1 MSGGHPQTAN
11 KNQSA
16 TKKMSVTC
24 DDLLSVA
31 VQALLNLAAPSSEGA
46 LLGAMAAIC
55 PGITLPDVQAAVSR
69 GLRCGVLLSCTV
81 PPDPTV
87 LYEINADMRGL
98 KTGND
103 RYYAIVDP
111 ASALPPPCPA
121 PL

>member
-1 MSGGHPQTAN
+1 
-11 KNQSA
+11 
-16 TKKMSVTC
+16 MSVTC

-31 VQALLNLAAPSSEGA
+31 VQAVLNIGAPASEGA
-46 LLGAMAAIC
+46 LLAAMAPIC
-55 PGITLPDVQAAVSR
+55 PGVTLPQVQDAVSR

-87 LYEINADMRGL
+87 LYEVNADMRGL

-111 ASALPPPCPA
+111 ASALPPPCP
-121 PL
+121 PTL